1 MSELCGEIKDDSCIV
16 ANRAFLM
23 PQIKNGAFFE
33 PLGHF
38 FEDKKMPHG
47 FGHFWAFFQDSGE
60 KLLKNLFSKN
70 FIKMKRYLERKKM
83 LTSFF
88 TNDKGDQII
97 PFIPFPSA
105 IIFYSPS
112 LSRRAA
118 AVAALEVVSS
128 AVLSLDL
135 CLKDLYLSPFLCR
148 LLTRKFG
155 PFSTSLTLDRN
166 ELLP

>member
-1 MSELCGEIKDDSCIV
+1 
-16 ANRAFLM
+16 
-23 PQIKNGAFFE
+23 
-33 PLGHF
+33 
-38 FEDKKMPHG
+38 
-47 FGHFWAFFQDSGE
+47 
-60 KLLKNLFSKN
+60 
-70 FIKMKRYLERKKM
+70 MKSYLERKKM
-83 LTSFF
+83 LTSFS

-105 IIFYSPS
+105 LIIFYSPS
-112 LSRRAA
+112 LSRRAV

-128 AVLSLDL
+128 AVLSLVL

-148 LLTRKFG
+148 LLTHKFG